1 MENHEVFDNCPS
13 CGMEIDL
20 RLYDYCPECGA
31 RLDKAE

>member
-1 MENHEVFDNCPS
+1 MENHEVLCKCPA